1 MARPSG
7 AALAHP
13 AAMSPFAYRILGGAV
28 VLSAACL
35 GACFGMTNESTG
47 TAASD
52 LHCAADQRA
61 FNGACRDTC
70 SNVKPCSG
78 DTRCAEIDPSSALCL
93 ETSTTCAYLDSD
105 TECAA
110 RGGFYAGGGRG
121 GPQTY
126 VPYSSYP
133 YDIDPSTLTDY
144 SDPYF
149 NEFGYNTY
157 SYGYTSQLGCQGNAH
172 WVTVPA
178 QGNVACTGTHQVNRC
193 RLNQY
198 EEACIL
204 VPGTTPET
212 VLPAQ

>member
-1 MARPSG
+1 
-7 AALAHP
+7 
-13 AAMSPFAYRILGGAV
+13 MSSLGFRILGGAV
-28 VLSAACL
+28 VRAAACL
-35 GACFGMTNESTG
+35 GACFGVVNDNTG
-47 TAASD
+47 TSASD
-52 LHCAADQRA
+52 LHCATDQRA

-70 SNVKPCSG
+70 SDVKPCSG
-78 DTRCAEIDPSSALCL
+78 DTRCAEVDPKTALCL

-105 TECAA
+105 TGCAA

-133 YDIDPSTLTDY
+133 ADIDQNTLTDY

-149 NEFGYNTY
+149 
-157 SYGYTSQLGCQGNAH
+157 SDYGYGDGYGYGYGYGATSQLGCQGNAH

-178 QGNVACTGTHQVNRC
+178 TGAVACTGVHSVKRC
-193 RLNQY
+193 RLDTAR
-198 EEACIL
+198 EACIL
-204 VPGTTPET
+204 DPGVTPET